1 MNDNSCIA
9 GVVQRMIRNGNR
21 KDSVIRGTK
30 FIFHFQAF
38 KLIEEKRILL
48 DDSQSWNR
56 PMELIFGHQFKLEI
70 WETLLARMRIGEI
83 SEFDCLFY
91 LVMNYPKVASQLR
104 KIMVEGTHA
113 EPESHCCGASM
124 QKFSVGYDDLDE
136 LISNPPKYLTFRIEL
151 IDALSPNSYE
161 RETWTMSE
169 DEKLS
174 RILFLKESGNEDFR
188 NNKLDK
194 ATDKYYE
201 AVALLDQLLLKEKP
215 GSKEHDKLSDIRCP
229 ILLNY
234 CQCCLEKDEFYKVI
248 KHTSEVLDHQP
259 DNPKAFF
266 KRAKANKAVHNFKE
280 AIEDMEKV
288 VQLDATLTSTAN
300 KFFDSIKKIQSRND
314 KSDEQIFKNMLKIS

>member
-1 MNDNSCIA
+1 
-9 GVVQRMIRNGNR
+9 
-21 KDSVIRGTK
+21 
-30 FIFHFQAF
+30 
-38 KLIEEKRILL
+38 
-48 DDSQSWNR
+48 
-56 PMELIFGHQFKLEI
+56 
-70 WETLLARMRIGEI
+70 
-83 SEFDCLFY
+83 
-91 LVMNYPKVASQLR
+91 
-104 KIMVEGTHA
+104 MVEGTHA

-215 GSKEHDKLSDIRCP
+215 GSKEHDKLSGWSIFRP
-229 ILLNY
+229 FIL
-234 CQCCLEKDEFYKVI
+234 I
-248 KHTSEVLDHQP
+248 KPYLKLTFPSWGAVNHYSAPL
-259 DNPKAFF
+259 F
-266 KRAKANKAVHNFKE
+266 KR
-280 AIEDMEKV
+280 
-288 VQLDATLTSTAN
+288 T
-300 KFFDSIKKIQSRND
+300 
-314 KSDEQIFKNMLKIS
+314 